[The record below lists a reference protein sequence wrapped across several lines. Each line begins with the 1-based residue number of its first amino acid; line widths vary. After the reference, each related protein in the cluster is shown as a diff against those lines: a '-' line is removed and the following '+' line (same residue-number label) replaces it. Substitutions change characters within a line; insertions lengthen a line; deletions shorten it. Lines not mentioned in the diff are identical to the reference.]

1 METQKVAILSRRL
14 VPHMLANQAQ
24 YHFLLDK
31 FFRSSRRQAIPY
43 HWDKQGSVERF
54 HCLPDGKFQF
64 FKISFKALTSAGF
77 VPRVIGAKEGEIVE
91 IFTIVG
97 VLEGVEVGA
106 IDGIIV
112 VSNIVGE

>member
-1 METQKVAILSRRL
+1 
-14 VPHMLANQAQ
+14 VP
-24 YHFLLDK
+24 
-31 FFRSSRRQAIPY
+31 
-43 HWDKQGSVERF
+43 
-54 HCLPDGKFQF
+54 
-64 FKISFKALTSAGF
+64 T
-77 VPRVIGAKEGEIVE
+77 VIGAKEGEIVE